1 MPIFQ
6 FHIRDPY
13 GLIVDDEG
21 IELPDLTAVLR
32 EAVNSSHEFL
42 AEALAPTD
50 MLFEITDESDRIV
63 LVLPIRPGT
72 AGGRDVRPAAMPCP
86 EEACAKAVP

>member
-1 MPIFQ
+1 M
-6 FHIRDPY
+6 
-13 GLIVDDEG
+13 IVDDEG

-50 MLFEITDESDRIV
+50 MLFEITDEADRIV
-63 LVLPIRPGT
+63 LVLPIRPD
-72 AGGRDVRPAAMPCP
+72 AEGGRDVRPSAMPRSG
-86 EEACAKAVP
+86 EACAKAVP

>member
-32 EAVNSSHEFL
+32 EAVNSSDEFL

-50 MLFEITDESDRIV
+50 MLFEITDEADRIV
-63 LVLPIRPGT
+63 LVLPIRPG
-72 AGGRDVRPAAMPCP
+72 APAIRHAAPSRRDAPC
-86 EEACAKAVP
+86 ARDRS